1 MTNKAGK
8 GRQAMAHVRGFTL
21 MELMIVVVIIAIL
34 AAIAIP
40 AFGRYA
46 YRAHRV
52 DGQELLLRI
61 ANAQERFYAT
71 NNHYGALTELGYADP
86 ALSEKG
92 YYSVT
97 VVPAAA
103 STSAQTF
110 TATAAAISAQ
120 VNDVCGSLSINN
132 AGVKTPSPASA
143 ASNSN
148 GSCW

>member
-1 MTNKAGK
+1 MTPAK
-8 GRQAMAHVRGFTL
+8 GFTL
-21 MELMIVVVIIAIL
+21 IELMIVVVIIAVL
-34 AAIAIP
+34 AALAVP

-71 NNHYGALTELGYADP
+71 NNHYGALTEIGYDSP

-97 VVPAAA
+97 SVPAAA
-103 STSAQTF
+103 STSQTF
-110 TATAAAISAQ
+110 TVTATPVGAQ
-120 VNDVCGSLSINN
+120 LADVCGPLTINN
-132 AGVKTPSPASA
+132 AGVKTPGPASA
-143 ASNSN
+143 SSNSN